1 MKNLTPQL
9 QIIKQQINEYII
21 SCDNQQCIDLFNS
34 LPFGKMLRS
43 QLILK
48 IAGISPSS
56 LKLCAII
63 EMIHTS
69 SLLHDDVIDK
79 ADTRRGKLTINAK
92 FGDKISILLGDM
104 LYSIAFSQLALM
116 NQNIAYIVANA
127 VTQLSI
133 GEMMDIELANTFNT
147 SYDKYYEM
155 IYKKT
160 GTLIEASSKAAALLA
175 SKDSDKYALFGKN
188 LGLAFQMIDDI
199 LDITQDSTALGKPSM
214 FDFIDGKVTIPYLL
228 LYERTE
234 NKDKLKSLFK
244 VFLSKEDMSW
254 IKEEMQKT
262 KALEDSIA
270 QAVSL
275 GKKALEALKG
285 EDNIFLEELINSMI
299 KRTF

>member
-1 MKNLTPQL
+1 MNNLEPQL
-9 QIIKQQINEYII
+9 QEIKEQINQYIT
-21 SCDNQQCIDLFNS
+21 SCDNQQCINLFNS

-48 IAGISPSS
+48 IAGITDES
-56 LKLCAII
+56 LKLCAIV

-79 ADTRRGKLTINAK
+79 ANTRRGKVTINAK

-133 GEMMDIELANTFNT
+133 GEIMDIELTNTFNT

-160 GTLIEASSKAAALLA
+160 GTLIEASSKAAAILA
-175 SKDSDKYALFGKN
+175 SKDSEKYALFGRN

-199 LDITQDSTALGKPSM
+199 LDITQDSSALGKPSM

-244 VFLSKEDMSW
+244 KPLNKKDILW
-254 IKEEMQKT
+254 IKQEMKKS
-262 KALEDSIA
+262 KALEDSIL
-270 QAVSL
+270 QANYL
-275 GKKALEALKG
+275 GQKALEALKG
-285 EDNIFLEELINSMI
+285 EDNIFLEELINSMLQ
-299 KRTF
+299 RTF

>member
-1 MKNLTPQL
+1 MNNLEPQL
-9 QIIKQQINEYII
+9 QEIKEQINQYIT
-21 SCDNQQCIDLFNS
+21 SCDNQQCINLFNS

-48 IAGISPSS
+48 IAGITDES
-56 LKLCAII
+56 LKLCAIV

-79 ADTRRGKLTINAK
+79 ANTRRGKVTINAK

-116 NQNIAYIVANA
+116 NQNIAYIIANA

-133 GEMMDIELANTFNT
+133 GEIMDIELTNTFNT

-160 GTLIEASSKAAALLA
+160 GTLIEASSKAAAILA
-175 SKDSDKYALFGKN
+175 SKDSEKYALFGRN

-199 LDITQDSTALGKPSM
+199 LDITQDSSALGKPSM

-244 VFLSKEDMSW
+244 KPLNKKDILW
-254 IKEEMQKT
+254 IKQEMKKS
-262 KALEDSIA
+262 KALEDSIL
-270 QAVSL
+270 QANYL
-275 GKKALEALKG
+275 GQKALEALKG
-285 EDNIFLEELINSMI
+285 EDNIFLEELINSMLQ
-299 KRTF
+299 RTF